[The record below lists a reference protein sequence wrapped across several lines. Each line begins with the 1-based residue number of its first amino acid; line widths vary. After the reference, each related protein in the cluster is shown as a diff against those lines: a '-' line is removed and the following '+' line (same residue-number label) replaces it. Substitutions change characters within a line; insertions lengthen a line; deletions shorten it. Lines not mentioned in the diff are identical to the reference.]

1 MSKYIDQIKK
11 LVELQGIDTEM
22 IKLKDRLVEAPK
34 HLEELQ
40 AALDNIEDQVSH
52 VKERL
57 ELLNHQKKKLSQDIE
72 DDSNKIKK
80 SKNKLMMVNNTKE
93 YHAMMREMDNLEKLN
108 RFREDEMTNLIEDI
122 QVHQEKMEDLS
133 TQRESLNDELA
144 ISQSTLDSEMAKI
157 NKRIKALEKN
167 REKAC
172 ATVPMPILS
181 RYNFIKDRLHNPV
194 IVSVKRGVCTGCY
207 ISIPPQSFIEIQKG
221 EQILSCPNCQR
232 LIYWEEHYNA
242 NQDEKAET

>member
-11 LVELQGIDTEM
+11 LVELQGIDSEM
-22 IKLKDRLVEAPK
+22 IKLKNRLVEAPK

-40 AALDNIEDQVSH
+40 ASLESVDEQISH

-57 ELLNHQKKKLSQDIE
+57 DLLTQQKKKLGQDIE
-72 DDSNKIKK
+72 DDSNKVKK

-122 QVHQEKMEDLS
+122 QVHQEKMEELTS
-133 TQRESLNDELA
+133 QRKSVNEELA
-144 ISQSTLDSEMAKI
+144 ISQSTLDSEMEDI
-157 NKRIKALEKN
+157 NKRIRVLEKN
-167 REKAC
+167 RKKAC
-172 ATVPMPILS
+172 ADVPVPILA
-181 RYNFIKDRLHNPV
+181 RYNFIKDRLNNPV
-194 IVSVKRGVCTGCY
+194 IVSVRRGICTGCY

-232 LIYWEEHYNA
+232 LIFWEEHFN
-242 NQDEKAET
+242 NQDND